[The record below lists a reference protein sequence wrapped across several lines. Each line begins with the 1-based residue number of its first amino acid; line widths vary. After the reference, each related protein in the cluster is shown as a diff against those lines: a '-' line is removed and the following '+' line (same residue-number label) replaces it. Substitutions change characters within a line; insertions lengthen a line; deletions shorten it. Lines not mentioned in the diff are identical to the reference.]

1 MEGILELLVEHGY
14 LVLVVWV
21 LSDEGGMPIP
31 AAPALVTAGV
41 LAGTGSL
48 NLGLVIILAVGA
60 TLAMNMLWYAIGI
73 RHGGAVL
80 KMLCRV
86 SLEPDFCVRRT
97 HHIFQRYGNASLL
110 VSSFVPGLQTVAPPL
125 AGATGVPFM
134 TFVGVRFAGALLW
147 VGAFTLPGYLFAQQ
161 AYVLLQRAADHAD
174 QIFIAVV
181 AGIAAF
187 VGYKFLHRQWFLRAV
202 RTGIVEPAD
211 LHAELERG
219 ARPQIVDL
227 RQRSELESFPYVIPN
242 ALFIPF
248 EEMDDH
254 VETLAQQR
262 DIILYCT

>member
-1 MEGILELLVEHGY
+1 MEGILQPLIEHGY
-14 LVLVVWV
+14 LVLVIWV
-21 LSDEGGMPIP
+21 LADEGGMPIP
-31 AAPALVTAGV
+31 ALPALVTAGV
-41 LAGTGSL
+41 LAGTGTL
-48 NLGLVIILAVGA
+48 HLGLVIALAAGA
-60 TLAMNMLWYAIGI
+60 TLAMNVLWYGIGI

-80 KMLCRV
+80 KLLCRV

-97 HHIFQRYGNASLL
+97 HQVFQRYGNASLL

-125 AGATGVPFM
+125 AGATGIPFM
-134 TFVGVRFAGALLW
+134 TFLGLRLTGALLW

-161 AYVLLQRAADHAD
+161 AYVLLQLAADHAD
-174 QIFIAVV
+174 QIFIGVV

-202 RTGIVEPAD
+202 RTGVVEPAD

-227 RQRSELESFPYVIPN
+227 RQRIELEGFPYVIPN

-254 VETLAQQR
+254 IETLARHR
-262 DIILYCT
+262 DVILYCT